1 MNTIL
6 SSLNDTVHNTITMHP
21 TTLSSL
27 SHSPQVTLITRPI
40 NNPISQRKLLNA
52 SHSLQ
57 KRIQHTPCLLPLLSS
72 HQRKPKDSIHWQH
85 HSGRIIT
92 HIVLTT
98 VYLYISLIHTHFI
111 WNTTYH
117 IVHCPTTKSTD
128 LMTTTSLGQYTPKN
142 SNIIRTINRRTP
154 SDIQRYVTVHLNPSH
169 TGIILHHR

>member
-1 MNTIL
+1 MDTIL
-6 SSLNDTVHNTITMHP
+6 SSLNHTVPNTTTMHP
-21 TTLSSL
+21 TTLPSL
-27 SHSPQVTLITRPI
+27 PHTPLITRPI

-57 KRIQHTPCLLPLLSS
+57 QRIQQTPYLLPLPSP
-72 HQRKPKDSIHWQH
+72 HQRKPKDSIHWQN
-85 HSGRIIT
+85 HSGRVIT
-92 HIVLTT
+92 HTILTT
-98 VYLYISLIHTHFI
+98 VYLYIPPIHTHPI

-117 IVHCPTTKSTD
+117 IVHCPTTQSTD
-128 LMTTTSLGQYTPKN
+128 LMTTTSLGQYTPTN